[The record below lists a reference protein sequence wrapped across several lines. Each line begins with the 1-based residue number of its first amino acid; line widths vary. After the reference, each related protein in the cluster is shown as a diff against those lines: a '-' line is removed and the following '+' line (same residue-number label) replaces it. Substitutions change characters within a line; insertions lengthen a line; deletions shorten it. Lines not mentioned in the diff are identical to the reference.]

1 MSPEAVEQP
10 ITYEVYSDFE
20 NVVYGIVA
28 RISRNY
34 QALRDLQGSDQDQAK
49 IYENNIGL
57 FNEEL
62 AHIKVLHP
70 EFSARILESIDTE
83 FN

>member
-1 MSPEAVEQP
+1 MSPPFALPKPNHTPLGTSFSSVIVLGIKSLTIEWPWAV
-10 ITYEVYSDFE
+10 FK
-20 NVVYGIVA
+20 G
-28 RISRNY
+28 
-34 QALRDLQGSDQDQAK
+34 
-49 IYENNIGL
+49 NNIGL